1 MQLFK
6 FAFFP
11 TYIAVT
17 IANSYWYLT
26 MCQPLLNHLYE
37 FSFDLTAMALS
48 MYIYCEGKG
57 TEFQRGE
64 ITDIPLFCNFKDFYN

>member
-1 MQLFK
+1 
-6 FAFFP
+6 
-11 TYIAVT
+11 
-17 IANSYWYLT
+17 

-57 TEFQRGE
+57 TEVQRGE